1 MSLHYQFGSQHSCP
15 ERRIKMIP
23 TLVLVKYAICTNQDV
38 IKFKVD
44 IEKAFAAIQFD
55 CGKKMEYEHKLSN
68 VS

>member
-1 MSLHYQFGSQHSCP
+1 
-15 ERRIKMIP
+15 MIP